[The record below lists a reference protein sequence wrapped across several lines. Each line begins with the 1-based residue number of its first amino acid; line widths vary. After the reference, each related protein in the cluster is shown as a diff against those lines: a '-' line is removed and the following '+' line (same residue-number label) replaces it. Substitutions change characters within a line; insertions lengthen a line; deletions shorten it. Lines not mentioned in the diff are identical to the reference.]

1 MWPLWR
7 HLLSCLKIRRVSGE
21 KDHETGT
28 PVLVGMENF
37 ENEKTQTSDSWGV
50 LFVLY
55 LVLLTYF
62 LFFAE
67 EMGRSPDARAEYSY
81 NLTLF
86 KEIRRFL
93 LYRNILGWRAV
104 FLNIFGNVLA
114 FMPFGF
120 FLPVIWVRTRHWYIT
135 VLLSFAMSLLVET
148 MQLVG
153 KVGSFDVDDLLLN
166 TIGGFAG
173 YIIFVLARGVWER
186 YSGTNRK

>member
-37 ENEKTQTSDSWGV
+37 ENEKTQTSD
-50 LFVLY
+50 
-55 LVLLTYF
+55 
-62 LFFAE
+62 
-67 EMGRSPDARAEYSY
+67 SY

>member
-1 MWPLWR
+1 M
-7 HLLSCLKIRRVSGE
+7 IRNTTKRQKMG
-21 KDHETGT
+21 
-28 PVLVGMENF
+28 
-37 ENEKTQTSDSWGV
+37 WV
-50 LFVLY
+50 LFILY
-55 LVLLTYF
+55 LCLLAYF
-62 LFFAE
+62 MFFSE
-67 EMGRSPDARAEYSY
+67 SFGRTDTDRDYAY
-81 NLTLF
+81 NLILF
-86 KEIRRFL
+86 KEISRYFK
-93 LYRNILGWRAV
+93 YY
-104 FLNIFGNVLA
+104 NVLGFPLFMINIVGNIVA
-114 FMPFGF
+114 FAPFGF